1 MTFVEFIGGPF
12 DGHSLYVSD
21 IPDGLATT
29 VALPVNENV
38 FRMLDGESRGPVSPC
53 RTAALYQ
60 LQGHDQGRY
69 YFLRSCR
76 ASDLDV
82 KQWQA

>member
-21 IPDGLATT
+21 MADGLATT

-38 FRMLDGESRGPVSPC
+38 FRMLDGEDRGPAQPC
-53 RTAALYQ
+53 RTAALYR
-60 LQGHDQGRY
+60 LQGYDQGRY
-69 YFLRSCR
+69 RFLRSCR
-76 ASDLDV
+76 AAELNYEA
-82 KQWQA
+82 WQV